1 MGQTTRAR
9 RVIIR
14 IWKEDARFL
23 VFRVKA
29 GVLGAIV
36 PVTQFSYKLIVALA
50 SLVWRAHA
58 KTFNLASSRT
68 CNYM

>member
-1 MGQTTRAR
+1 MQTRLAIKVGQTTRAC

-14 IWKEDARFL
+14 ISEEDARFL
-23 VFRVKA
+23 VFHVKA
-29 GVLGAIV
+29 HALGALV

-58 KTFNLASSRT
+58 KTF
-68 CNYM
+68 